1 VLPLAYGL
9 ADDKNRGRAQ
19 SYLWNQI
26 VYHNNSHLTT
36 GILATKHL
44 LPLLSRNGNLD
55 LAYDIA
61 TKTDFRVGAI

>member
-1 VLPLAYGL
+1 
-9 ADDKNRGRAQ
+9 
-19 SYLWNQI
+19 

-61 TKTDFRVGAI
+61 TKTISRVGAT